1 MTLEFCSLSSGSS
14 GNSQFISGGDT
25 KILVDA
31 GFSGKKI
38 ESLLDEIDV
47 DPKELD
53 YILVTHEHLDH
64 IRGVGVLSRRY
75 NLPIVANMG
84 TWKGMEDKIGKI
96 KSENIRVIESNRHIS
111 LGNLYIRA
119 FDIFHDALEPVGYNI
134 FCKDKKVSLVTDT
147 GIINKNIENYI
158 RKSDLYLL
166 ESNHD
171 VEMLKNGSYPYYLK
185 ERIKSNLGH
194 LSNEDAGNVLKN
206 VLREKNEKV
215 FLAHLSKDN
224 NNPHLAYLTVSQDLE
239 KHGIDT
245 SLVDLQLTNRDMP
258 TKIYKL

>member
-171 VEMLKNGSYPYYLK
+171 VEMLKNCSYPYYLK

-215 FLAHLSKDN
+215 LLAHLSKDN